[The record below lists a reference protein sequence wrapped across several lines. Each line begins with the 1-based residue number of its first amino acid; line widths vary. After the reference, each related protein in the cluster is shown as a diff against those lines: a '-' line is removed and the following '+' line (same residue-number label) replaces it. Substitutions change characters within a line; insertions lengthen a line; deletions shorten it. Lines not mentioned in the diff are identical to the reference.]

1 MASFIQT
8 NACGVFT
15 PYVDSSKGDISNR
28 TRCAG
33 AHLKN
38 DATTLV
44 QDAVV
49 IGGTAAGVAVA
60 AKKGDKIAEFAKNT
74 FTKAKNI
81 IKNTFGKGKA
91 KAKEVIQKVTGKA
104 KPKEVIQK
112 ITDNVPENLKNNKV
126 VKKATNAV
134 KNTVKKASKSIQ
146 DKKLNSDALKNATK
160 KIKKAGKSKN
170 LIKSAFEKF
179 SKLPKT
185 NKYIAAAVAALGVLG
200 LGYVS
205 ANHNYKAG
213 QIDQKYTDEAR
224 LEERQ
229 RKFYL

>member
-1 MASFIQT
+1 MASYIQT
-8 NACGVFT
+8 AGTFGVFT
-15 PYVDSSKGDISNR
+15 PYVDSKKGDISNR

-33 AHLKN
+33 AHFKN
-38 DATTLV
+38 NATALA

-81 IKNTFGKGKA
+81 VKSTFGKGKA
-91 KAKEVIQKVTGKA
+91 KAKEVIQTVTDK
-104 KPKEVIQK
+104 
-112 ITDNVPENLKNNKV
+112 VPENIKNNNV
-126 VKKATNAV
+126 VNKATNAV
-134 KNTVKKASKSIQ
+134 KNTVEKVSNSEAYSNLVDKA
-146 DKKLNSDALKNATK
+146 KN
-160 KIKKAGKSKN
+160 IKKGGKIKN

-179 SKLPKT
+179 SKLPKS

-200 LGYVS
+200 LGYVTTKHS
-205 ANHNYKAG
+205 YKAG

-224 LEERQ
+224 IEERQ
-229 RKFYL
+229 REIYFE